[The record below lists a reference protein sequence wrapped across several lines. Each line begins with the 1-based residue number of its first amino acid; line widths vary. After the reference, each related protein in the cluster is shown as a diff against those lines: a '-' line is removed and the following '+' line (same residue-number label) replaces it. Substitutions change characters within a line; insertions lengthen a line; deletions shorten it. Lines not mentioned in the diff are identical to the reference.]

1 MKFHLDKNA
10 LSDRKKGLAA
20 AIIVFVGLAVVM
32 TALWLGC
39 TTPWMNTVGFILL
52 GDASLSIIL
61 MLVFSP
67 FENKGGFGGFVY
79 KVSY

>member
-32 TALWLGC
+32 TALWLG
-39 TTPWMNTVGFILL
+39 
-52 GDASLSIIL
+52 
-61 MLVFSP
+61 
-67 FENKGGFGGFVY
+67 
-79 KVSY
+79 